1 MPEWRGVAHRTAW
14 RYEWNNVY
22 TSMECERGEDDECNG
37 LYDPSRECDGDD
49 LGRLKS
55 GSALVLG
62 LNFSSPPSLS
72 SRFSSLLC
80 EIYQEKVDFSNE
92 DLFVL
97 R

>member
-1 MPEWRGVAHRTAW
+1 M
-14 RYEWNNVY
+14 Y

-37 LYDPSRECDGDD
+37 LYDTSRECDGDD

-55 GSALVLG
+55 GSALVLRI
-62 LNFSSPPSLS
+62 NFSSPLSLS
-72 SRFSSLLC
+72 SRFSSLSC
-80 EIYQEKVDFSNE
+80 ETYQEKVDFSNE